1 MEPRP
6 LHVLLVDDDP
16 NLLATM
22 GDILKAKGFEPI
34 PVRTASAALAQTAD
48 IDVALIDLHLEDMP
62 GLELLR
68 EIRTRFPGSE
78 CILLTGHASQ
88 DSAIDAINA
97 GAFSYFQKPC
107 DIDQLV
113 LSIQRAGEKRAA
125 GQALRESEASL
136 QSVLQS
142 TADGILAVGK
152 ENQVLYANQ
161 RFAELWRIPPEILAS
176 QDDTTLLNQ
185 VLDQLVDPQS
195 FLKKVQDLYLSDE
208 ESFDTL
214 DFKDGRV
221 FERVSRPL
229 KHAGTL
235 RGRVWSFSDIT
246 GRRQAENLQQAVYR
260 IAQAA
265 DRAEDLDSLYP
276 SINAIIGEVMVADN
290 FYIALL
296 DKESGLIGFPYF
308 SKKLGEPPALQTAG
322 QGLTGYVLRTA
333 QSLLCDQVLFKS
345 LKKRGKVEQM
355 GPTAA
360 IWLGVPLLVAG
371 QAIGVMAVQDFNNSG
386 VYGEREQHILEFV
399 SSQVAMV
406 IHRKQAE
413 QALVRAEQKYRS
425 IYENATEGIHQT
437 TYEGKI
443 ISVNL
448 AGARMLGFNSPEEL
462 MANALDLNSHFYV
475 QPGRREEFQKLVEAR
490 GVLSGFES
498 EIYRKDGST
507 VWISEN
513 VHGVRDEHGNLL
525 YYEGTSTDVTRRKLV
540 EAALLESE
548 ERFRVIF
555 EKASDA
561 IQICNAVDQIIE
573 VNSRM
578 CELMGYSRAEL
589 LQMNVADLQAP
600 EVRSSG
606 PVVQGELAQHGSAIF
621 EGLNINKD
629 GRRIPVE
636 ISVGRMEL
644 PSGDLYVSVVRDIT
658 ERTQAEAALRESEE
672 RYRRAIAGAGLVP
685 YGIDYE
691 KNCFTFIGEDILKLT
706 GYSAA
711 EFTPAILKASVQE
724 THTWGLEN
732 TGISQDEAPG
742 QFLAGKIGKWG
753 NDLRIRTR
761 NGEERWISDVS
772 VPLPDKHGRVTGAIG
787 IFQDLT
793 DRKQAEAD
801 LQASRAAEMI
811 FAERLAVLSET
822 TTELSKAESLDALCH
837 RAVELGREKLDF
849 DRLSIW
855 MLAEE
860 QSTMLGTFGVDEQG
874 HYTDERSLR
883 VPIDSDF
890 VSMPVLQGHVPLL
903 RRMDVPLTLQGR
915 VVGQGMHVSAGLWD
929 GKSIVGY
936 FAIDNLL
943 RQRPISDRDCEIIR
957 LYASALGQL
966 VSLKRAE
973 QTVRTSEERYRMLA
987 ENMTDTIWLMDLDLK
1002 TTYISPSVTK
1012 QRGYSLEELN
1022 TVPLDR
1028 QMTADSFARLV
1039 KMFTRDLSSERLAQ
1053 VGLPILANLELELY
1067 CKDGST
1073 FWSGNTY
1080 SLIRNA
1086 IGQPLAILGSGR
1098 DITESKKA
1106 QIALE
1111 GSEKRFRALIE
1122 HNTDAVV
1129 LVDPRGRVLFESP
1142 AYARITGRDLH
1153 DRIGRSGFE
1162 FVHPEDLP
1170 ALSRI
1175 FNELVQ
1181 SPGRTA
1187 HATFRNQHND
1197 GAWRWIESTASNL
1210 LWESAIQAVVINM
1223 HDITE
1228 RKQAEENLRQR
1239 VTELEVLHEAGLSIS
1254 RMLKPKEIG
1263 RKVIDVLSEKL
1274 SWRQAFIRLYHPES
1288 DSLELLVFTRPGL
1301 TAQQLQAE
1309 TRRLNRVISKPGQGF
1324 SGWVIQHGQAV
1335 RSGDVNSD
1343 PRSINLFEDIRS
1355 GLYVPMLVGQRT
1367 IGVIGA
1373 ESEQVGAFTEADER
1387 LLTTLAAQA
1396 SIAIENAHL
1405 LEETL
1410 HQVEEMSALADCSE
1424 ALRTAMMR
1432 PEIISVILDQMKG
1445 LFPTDDAC
1453 LVVYDPLTGCN
1464 LVEAARGKWVKWV
1477 GTRLQPGEGLSG
1489 LVAETRQPYQSN
1501 DLLQEQRTAQRKKIK
1516 QMEAAAG
1523 VPLLVQ
1529 GQFIGSLWVGRTRRQ
1544 KGQPPLPLTADEIR
1558 LLGSVADMAA
1568 NALQRA
1574 SLYEQTLR
1582 HAEELLTINTMG
1594 RLLAE
1599 TLDLDQI
1606 YEKLDEMIRHLLHD
1620 ISMVAIALYNPDKAQ
1635 ITFVWLNND
1644 GVKMDVAVL
1653 PPVQLEPPGQGT
1665 QSEAIHTRQAVIF
1678 NNLHERLE
1686 KVELKMN
1693 VGMDDG
1699 RFSQSGLYA
1708 PMLVHG
1714 RVIGVMQ
1721 VQSYTLNR
1729 FSQSEADLLSM
1740 VANTAAVDIE
1750 NARLFSGTQKNL
1762 HNLAALHEID
1772 VAISASVDIHVT
1784 LDILLEQTVSE
1795 LNVDAA
1801 AVLLLNPLTRTLEYA
1816 ASQGFRNHQ
1825 VVGKHI
1831 PVGAGLAGQAA
1842 LRRQIQSVPDLRESL
1857 QKENQKPA
1865 INIYDGEGFL
1875 AHHAIPL
1882 SAKGQVQGVLEVFQR
1897 SPFQPDAEWFTFL
1910 ETLSRQAA
1918 IAIDNNNLFEN
1929 LQRSNTNIILAY
1941 DATIQGWSQALE
1953 LRDKETEGHA
1963 RRVTE
1968 QTVQLAQ
1975 LVGVPVAE
1983 MEHVRRGTLLH
1994 DIGKMGVPDAI
2005 LLKPGKLTEAEW
2017 VIMRRHPVF
2026 AYEMLSSIAYLRP
2039 ALDIPHYHHEKWDG
2053 TGYPDGLKGEQIPLY
2068 ARIFAVVDVYDALT
2082 NDRPYR
2088 PAWTTGQ
2095 ALEYIHTESGRHFDP
2110 AIVEVFL
2117 NMLAGQT

>member
-16 NLLATM
+16 NLLVTM
-22 GDILKAKGFEPI
+22 GDILKAKGFVPI
-34 PVRTASAALAQTAD
+34 PVRTAVAALAQTAD

-68 EIRTRFPGSE
+68 EVRTKFPGSE

-88 DSAIDAINA
+88 DSAIEAINA

-136 QSVLQS
+136 QAVLQS
-142 TADGILAVGK
+142 TADGILAVGT

-161 RFAELWRIPPEILAS
+161 RFADLWRIPAGILAS
-176 QDDTTLLNQ
+176 QDDTTLLNY

-195 FLKKVQDLYLSDE
+195 FLKKVQELYLSDE

-221 FERVSRPL
+221 FERVSLPL
-229 KHAGTL
+229 KQAEAQ

-246 GRRQAENLQQAVYR
+246 GRRQAEKLQQAVYR

-265 DRAEDLDSLYP
+265 DKAENLDSLYS
-276 SINAIIGEVMVADN
+276 SIHAIIGEVMVADN
-290 FYIALL
+290 FYIALH
-296 DKESGLIGFPYF
+296 DKESGLISFPYF
-308 SKKLGEPPALQTAG
+308 ASKTGKPPALQKAG
-322 QGLTGYVLRTA
+322 QGLTGYVLRAA
-333 QSLLCDQVLFKS
+333 QSLLCDQVLFES
-345 LKKRGKVEQM
+345 LKQRGEVEQM
-355 GPTAA
+355 GVTAP

-371 QAIGVMAVQDFNNSG
+371 QAIGVMAVQDFKNAR
-386 VYGEREQHILEFV
+386 VYGEREQNILEFV
-399 SSQVAMV
+399 SSQVAMA

-425 IYENATEGIHQT
+425 IFENAIEGIHQT
-437 TYEGKI
+437 TFAGKI
-443 ISVNL
+443 ISVNP
-448 AGARMLGFNSPEEL
+448 AGARMLGFDSPEEL
-462 MANALDLNSHFYV
+462 VANANYLNSRFYV
-475 QPGRREEFQKLVEAR
+475 QPGRREEFQKLIEAQ
-490 GVLSGFES
+490 GELLGFES
-498 EIYRKDGST
+498 EVYRKDGST

-513 VHGVRDEHGNLL
+513 VHCVRDELGNLL
-525 YYEGTSTDVTRRKLV
+525 YYEGTSTDITRRKQA

-555 EKASDA
+555 EKANDA
-561 IQICNAVDQIIE
+561 IMIENDDDKILE

-589 LQMNVADLQAP
+589 LQMHVADLQAP
-600 EVRSSG
+600 EVRQSSN
-606 PVVQGELAQHGSAIF
+606 VLKNELAQHGAAVF
-621 EGLNINKD
+621 EGLNLHED

-658 ERTQAEAALRESEE
+658 ERKLAEAALHESEE
-672 RYRRAIAGAGLVP
+672 RYRRAIAAAGLVP

-706 GYSAA
+706 GYSAG

-724 THTWGLEN
+724 SHVWGLEN
-732 TGISQDEAPG
+732 TGITQDEAPG

-761 NGEERWISDVS
+761 TGEERWISDVS
-772 VPLPDKHGRVTGAIG
+772 VPLPDEHGRVTGAIG

-793 DRKQAEAD
+793 ERKQAEAE
-801 LQASRAAEMI
+801 LQASRAAEMN
-811 FAERLAVLSET
+811 FAERLAVLSEA
-822 TTELSKAESLDALCH
+822 TTELSKADSLDALCR
-837 RAVELGREKLDF
+837 RAVELGREQLDF

-855 MLAEE
+855 FLAEDH
-860 QSTMLGTFGVDEQG
+860 STLLGTFGVDTEG
-874 HYTDERSLR
+874 RYTDEHGLQ

-890 VSMPVLQGHVPLL
+890 ASMPVLEGQVPLL
-903 RRMDVPLTLQGR
+903 RRTDAPLSLKGQ
-915 VVGQGMHVSAGLWD
+915 VVGQGTHVSAGLWD
-929 GKSIVGY
+929 GKSIIGY
-936 FAIDNLL
+936 LTIDNLL
-943 RQRPISDRDCEIIR
+943 RQRPVSDRDCEIIR

-973 QTVRTSEERYRMLA
+973 QAVRTSEGRYRMLA
-987 ENMTDTIWLMDLDLK
+987 ENMTDTIWLMDLDLT

-1012 QRGYSLEELN
+1012 QRGYTLDELN

-1028 QMTADSFARLV
+1028 QMTPESFARVV
-1039 KMFTRDLSSERLAQ
+1039 KLFTRDLSPGRLAQ
-1053 VGLPILANLELELY
+1053 ADLPILASLELELSR
-1067 CKDGST
+1067 KDGST

-1080 SLIRNA
+1080 SLIRDPL
-1086 IGQPLAILGSGR
+1086 GQPLAILGSGR
-1098 DITESKKA
+1098 DITESKKS
-1106 QIALE
+1106 QTALE
-1111 GSEKRFRALIE
+1111 SSEKRFRALIE
-1122 HNTDAVV
+1122 HNTDAIV

-1142 AYARITGRDLH
+1142 AYGRMTGRDVRERL
-1153 DRIGRSGFE
+1153 GRSSLE

-1170 ALSRI
+1170 VVSRVL
-1175 FNELVQ
+1175 NELAQ
-1181 SPGRTA
+1181 SPGRIGQ
-1187 HATFRNQHND
+1187 ATFRNQHED
-1197 GAWRWIESTASNL
+1197 GSWRWLEAKATNL
-1210 LWESAIQAVVINM
+1210 LWESAVQAIVINL

-1228 RKQAEENLRQR
+1228 RKLAEESLRQR
-1239 VTELEVLHEAGLSIS
+1239 VAELEVLYETGLSIS
-1254 RMLKPKEIG
+1254 RMVEPKEIG

-1274 SWRQAFIRLYHPES
+1274 AWRQAFIRLYHPETQ
-1288 DSLELLVFTRPGL
+1288 SLELLVFNRPGL
-1301 TAQQLQAE
+1301 TVQQLQAE
-1309 TRRLNRVISKPGQGF
+1309 TRRLNRAIAKPDQGF
-1324 SGWVIQHGQAV
+1324 SGWVIQHGQAI
-1335 RSGDVNSD
+1335 RSADVTSD
-1343 PRSINLFEDIRS
+1343 PRAVSNFKDIRS
-1355 GLYVPMLVGQRT
+1355 GLYVPMQVGKRT
-1367 IGVIGA
+1367 IGVIGT

-1396 SIAIENAHL
+1396 SIAIENARL
-1405 LEETL
+1405 LAETF

-1424 ALRTAMMR
+1424 ALRAALAR
-1432 PEIISVILDQMKG
+1432 SEIVSVILDQMMG
-1445 LFPTDDAC
+1445 LFPADDAC
-1453 LVVYDPLTGCN
+1453 LVAYDPLTGGN
-1464 LVEAARGKWVKWV
+1464 IVEAARGKWVKWM

-1489 LVAETRQPYQSN
+1489 LVAETRKPYQSN
-1501 DLLQEQRTAQRKKIK
+1501 DLLQEQRAAQRKKQK

-1544 KGQPPLPLTADEIR
+1544 KGQPPVPLTADEIR
-1558 LLGSVADMAA
+1558 LLGSVADLAA

-1599 TLDLDQI
+1599 TLDVNQI
-1606 YEKLDEMIRHLLHD
+1606 YEKLDEMVWQLLDD
-1620 ISMVAIALYNPDKAQ
+1620 ISLVAIALYNPDKAQ
-1635 ITFVWLNND
+1635 ITCVWLNND
-1644 GVKMDVAVL
+1644 GVKMDAAAL
-1653 PPVQLEPPGQGT
+1653 PPVPLEPPGQGT
-1665 QSEAIHTRQAVIF
+1665 QSEAIHTRQPVIF
-1678 NNLHERLE
+1678 NNLRERLE
-1686 KVELKMN
+1686 KVDIKMD
-1693 VGMDDG
+1693 VGMEDG

-1729 FSQSEADLLSM
+1729 FSQSEADLLSL

-1801 AVLLLNPLTRTLEYA
+1801 AVLLLNPLSRTLEYA

-1857 QKENQKPA
+1857 LPENQKPA
-1865 INIYDGEGFL
+1865 INVYDGEGFV

-1882 SAKGQVQGVLEVFQR
+1882 SAKGQVQGVLEVFHR
-1897 SPFQPDAEWFTFL
+1897 SPFQPDVEWFTFL

-1968 QTVQLAQ
+1968 RTVQLAQ

-1994 DIGKMGVPDAI
+1994 DIGKMGIPDAI

-2088 PAWTTGQ
+2088 PAWTAAQ
-2095 ALEYIHTESGRHFDP
+2095 ALEYIRAESGRHFDP
-2110 AIVEVFL
+2110 AILETFL
-2117 NMLAGQT
+2117 NMLEREK

>member
-6 LHVLLVDDDP
+6 LHILLVDDDP

-22 GDILKAKGFEPI
+22 GDILKAKGLLPF
-34 PVRTASAALAQTAD
+34 PVRTAGAALALTAD

-68 EIRTRFPGSE
+68 AIRTRFPGSE

-125 GQALRESEASL
+125 GQALHESEASL

-142 TADGILAVGK
+142 TADGILAIGT

-161 RFAELWRIPPEILAS
+161 RFADLWHIPTEILAS
-176 QDDTTLLNQ
+176 QDDTTLLNY
-185 VLDQLVDPQS
+185 VLDQLVDSQG
-195 FLKKVQDLYLSDE
+195 FLKKVQELYLSDE
-208 ESFDTL
+208 ESFDTV

-229 KHAGTL
+229 KHAGAIH
-235 RGRVWSFSDIT
+235 GRVWSFSDIS
-246 GRRQAENLQQAVYR
+246 GRRQAEKLQQAVYR

-265 DRAEDLDSLYP
+265 DQVEDLDSLYP
-276 SINAIIGEVMVADN
+276 SIHAIIGEVMVADN

-296 DKESGLIGFPYF
+296 DEESGLISFPYF
-308 SKKLGEPPALQTAG
+308 STKLGKPPARQTTS

-345 LKKRGKVEQM
+345 LKQRGEFKQM

-371 QAIGVMAVQDFNNSG
+371 QAIGVMAVQDFKNAR
-386 VYGEREQHILEFV
+386 VYGEHEQHILEFV
-399 SSQVAMV
+399 SSQVAMA

-413 QALVRAEQKYRS
+413 QALVRAEQNYRS
-425 IYENATEGIHQT
+425 IFENATEGIHQT
-437 TYEGKI
+437 TYDGKI

-448 AGARMLGFNSPEEL
+448 AGARMLGFDTPEEL

-475 QPGRREEFQKLVEAR
+475 QPGRREEFQKLMKAQGE
-490 GVLSGFES
+490 LLGFES
-498 EIYRKDGST
+498 EVYRKDGST

-513 VHGVRDEHGNLL
+513 VHGVRDEQGNLL
-525 YYEGTSTDVTRRKLV
+525 YYEGTSTDITQRKQ
-540 EAALLESE
+540 AE
-548 ERFRVIF
+548 E
-555 EKASDA
+555 
-561 IQICNAVDQIIE
+561 N
-573 VNSRM
+573 
-578 CELMGYSRAEL
+578 
-589 LQMNVADLQAP
+589 LQ
-600 EVRSSG
+600 
-606 PVVQGELAQHGSAIF
+606 
-621 EGLNINKD
+621 
-629 GRRIPVE
+629 
-636 ISVGRMEL
+636 
-644 PSGDLYVSVVRDIT
+644 
-658 ERTQAEAALRESEE
+658 QAEAKLRALVEQVPAIVYTESAETRET
-672 RYRRAIAGAGLVP
+672 L
-685 YGIDYE
+685 
-691 KNCFTFIGEDILKLT
+691 FISPQIELLT
-706 GYSAA
+706 GHSPAEWVENRDAWKALIHPDDYAAVAA
-711 EFTPAILKASVQE
+711 EDERTSA
-724 THTWGLEN
+724 
-732 TGISQDEAPG
+732 TGEPFRWEYRVLTRDGRSIWFRDEAVLIKS
-742 QFLAGKIGKWG
+742 QAGTPLFWQGS
-753 NDLRIRTR
+753 
-761 NGEERWISDVS
+761 ISDIS
-772 VPLPDKHGRVTGAIG
+772 
-787 IFQDLT
+787 

-801 LQASRAAEMI
+801 LQASRAAEMV
-811 FAERLAVLSET
+811 FAERLAVLSEV
-822 TTELSKAESLDALCH
+822 TTELSIADGLDALFR
-837 RAVELGREKLDF
+837 RAVELGREKLAF
-849 DRLSIW
+849 DRLAIW
-855 MLAEE
+855 MLAKDHT
-860 QSTMLGTFGVDEQG
+860 TMLGTFGVDTEG
-874 HYTDERSLR
+874 RYTDERGLR
-883 VPIDSDF
+883 VPIESDF
-890 VSMPVLQGHVPLL
+890 VRMPVLQADVPLL
-903 RRMDVPLTLQGR
+903 LRTDMPLTLQGQ

-929 GKSIVGY
+929 GKSVIGY
-936 FAIDNLL
+936 LAVDNLL
-943 RQRPISDRDCEIIR
+943 RQRPFSDRDCEIIR

-966 VSLKRAE
+966 ISLKRSE
-973 QTVRTSEERYRMLA
+973 QAVRISEERYRMLA

-1002 TTYISPSVTK
+1002 TTYISPSMTK
-1012 QRGYSLEELN
+1012 QRGYTLQELN

-1028 QMTADSFARLV
+1028 QMSAESFARIV
-1039 KMFTRDLSSERLAQ
+1039 KMFTSDLSSERLAQ
-1053 VGLPILANLELELY
+1053 VDLPILATLELELY
-1067 CKDGST
+1067 RKDGSS

-1080 SLIRNA
+1080 SLIRDA
-1086 IGQPLAILGSGR
+1086 LGQPLAILGTGR

-1106 QIALE
+1106 QVALE

-1122 HNTDAVV
+1122 HNTDAIV

-1142 AYARITGRDLH
+1142 AYSRMTGRDVNERL
-1153 DRIGRSGFE
+1153 GRSSFE
-1162 FVHPEDLP
+1162 FVHPQDLP
-1170 ALSRI
+1170 DHSRV
-1175 FNELVQ
+1175 FNELVH
-1181 SPGRTA
+1181 SPGRIA
-1187 HATFRNQHND
+1187 HSTFRNQHQD
-1197 GAWRWIESTASNL
+1197 GSWRWIESMASNL

-1228 RKQAEENLRQR
+1228 RKQAEESLHQR
-1239 VTELEVLHEAGLSIS
+1239 VTELEVLYETGLSIS
-1254 RMLKPKEIG
+1254 RMLDPKEIG
-1263 RKVIDVLSEKL
+1263 RKVIDVLAKKL
-1274 SWRQAFIRLYHPES
+1274 SWRQAFIRLYRPEKQ
-1288 DSLELLVFTRPGL
+1288 SLELLVFTRPGL

-1324 SGWVIQHGQAV
+1324 SGWVIQHGKAI
-1335 RSGDVNSD
+1335 RSADITSD
-1343 PRSINLFEDIRS
+1343 PRSISLFEDIRS
-1355 GLYVPMLVGQRT
+1355 GLYVPMQVGQRT

-1373 ESEQVGAFTEADER
+1373 ESDKADAFTEADER

-1396 SIAIENAHL
+1396 SIAIENARL
-1405 LEETL
+1405 LAETL
-1410 HQVEEMSALADCSE
+1410 HQVEEMSALADCSQ
-1424 ALRTAMMR
+1424 ALRTALTR
-1432 PEIISVILDQMKG
+1432 SEIIAAILDQMMG

-1453 LVVYDPLTGCN
+1453 LVVYDPLTGGN
-1464 LVEAARGKWVKWV
+1464 IVEAARGKWVKLV

-1501 DLLQEQRTAQRKKIK
+1501 DLLQEQRVAQQKMFKK
-1516 QMEAAAG
+1516 MDAAAG

-1544 KGQPPLPLTADEIR
+1544 KAQPPVPLTTAEIR

-1606 YEKLDEMIRHLLHD
+1606 YEKLDEIVWQLLDD
-1620 ISMVAIALYNPDKAQ
+1620 ISMVAMALYNPDNAQ
-1635 ITFVWLNND
+1635 LTSVWLNNA
-1644 GVKMDVAVL
+1644 GVKVDVALL
-1653 PPVQLEPPGQGT
+1653 PPVPLEPPGQGT
-1665 QSEAIHTRQAVIF
+1665 QSEAIHTRQPVII
-1678 NNLHERLE
+1678 NNLRERLE
-1686 KVELKMN
+1686 KVELKMD
-1693 VGMDDG
+1693 VGTDDG

-1729 FSQSEADLLSM
+1729 FSQPEADLLSM

-1801 AVLLLNPLTRTLEYA
+1801 AILLLNPLTRTLEYA
-1816 ASQGFRNHQ
+1816 ASQGFRSHQ

-1831 PVGAGLAGQAA
+1831 PVGIGLAGQAA
-1842 LRRQIQSVPDLRESL
+1842 LRRQIQSVPDLRESPL
-1857 QKENQKPA
+1857 KENQKPA
-1865 INIYDGEGFL
+1865 VNIYEGEGFM